1 LGERLDDAES
11 AELNSVPKVGG
22 LVMQPN
28 VGRTDRIVRIVVGIV
43 IILLGLVYQ
52 SWWGVIG
59 LIPVATGLLR
69 WCPAYLPF
77 GFSSDEKRG

>member
-1 LGERLDDAES
+1 MDERLGYAES

-22 LVMQPN
+22 LFMQPN

-77 GFSSDEKRG
+77 GFSSGEKKG

>member
-1 LGERLDDAES
+1 MGERLDDAES

>member
-1 LGERLDDAES
+1 
-11 AELNSVPKVGG
+11 
-22 LVMQPN
+22 MQPN

-59 LIPVATGLLR
+59 LVPVATGLLR

-77 GFSSDEKRG
+77 GFSSGEKKG

>member
-1 LGERLDDAES
+1 
-11 AELNSVPKVGG
+11 
-22 LVMQPN
+22 MQIN
-28 VGRTDRIVRIVVGIV
+28 VGKTDRIVRIVAGIV

-59 LIPVATGLLR
+59 LIPLATGLLR

-77 GFSSDEKRG
+77 GFSSDEKKG